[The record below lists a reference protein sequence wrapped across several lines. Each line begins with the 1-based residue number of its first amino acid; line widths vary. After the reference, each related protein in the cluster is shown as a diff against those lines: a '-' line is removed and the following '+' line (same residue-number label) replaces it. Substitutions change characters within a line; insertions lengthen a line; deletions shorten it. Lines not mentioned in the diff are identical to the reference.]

1 MEHTTPSDCD
11 TDSAASS
18 ARLDRVGARVPQG
31 YKLNVRIRFGARQGA
46 LKHLT
51 DVSRHAQGGTATA
64 AAGTGLPKALASKIE
79 ESDRKIVNWLAKNA
93 ANRQLFI
100 TQPVDALVAAGV
112 DLTRFERKLLQR
124 IHRAAGETNVL
135 PPGAELAEVAVTTA
149 KNRGNKTGRD

>member
-1 MEHTTPSDCD
+1 M
-11 TDSAASS
+11 
-18 ARLDRVGARVPQG
+18 
-31 YKLNVRIRFGARQGA
+31 RIRFSPRQGA
-46 LKHLT
+46 LPYLA
-51 DVSRHAQGGTATA
+51 DVSRHPRVGA
-64 AAGTGLPKALASKIE
+64 AAAPMRLPKTLVCKLE

-93 ANRQLFI
+93 SNRRLFI